1 MDDKQKFQERVA
13 AYVEHRLL
21 DRLGLSRRPFVLEP
35 SHAGMH
41 SLVFFLTIQDER
53 PLVLKIIM
61 KRRRL
66 RSIAARARHL
76 LENGVAVPELVLADE
91 DNRFL
96 NRRGMQ
102 VLCEERICGET
113 LQHSPRTPEL
123 IAELAVFF
131 ARMHGHTRNTW
142 GDIEKGS
149 SGGLFDYLYKK
160 TAARINAWSAVDAAA
175 TPALQSRLL
184 GLLAQGEPAVNR
196 IHSFSLS
203 HCDPNPNNIIVR
215 TGDGKLF
222 LLDAGTVR
230 YMPRDID
237 YFMLQAYFCFRNTH
251 YASVFEKAYMRHLSA
266 AELQKFTD
274 SQGFFRLYVAV
285 LFMHDLTTRFA
296 ALAKDSPYDDEFAEL
311 IPQAQKALMELLDS
325 NG

>member
-1 MDDKQKFQERVA
+1 MDAMQKCEERLA
-13 AYVEHRLL
+13 SYVEHRLL
-21 DRLGLSRRPFVLEP
+21 DRLGLARRPFVLEP
-35 SHAGMH
+35 AHAGIH

-61 KRRRL
+61 KSRRL
-66 RSIAARARHL
+66 RSIAACARHL
-76 LENGVAVPELVLADE
+76 LKNGVAVPELVLVDE
-91 DNRFL
+91 DNRLF
-96 NRRGMQ
+96 NRRGMH

-113 LQHSPRTPEL
+113 LQHSLQSPAL
-123 IAELAVFF
+123 IAELAGFF

-149 SGGLFDYLYKK
+149 RSGLFDYLYKK
-160 TAARINAWSAVDAAA
+160 SAARVNDWSAVDGAA
-175 TPALQSRLL
+175 TPALQARLL

-196 IHSFSLS
+196 INSFSLS
-203 HCDPNPNNIIVR
+203 HCDPNPNNVIVR

-230 YMPRDID
+230 YMPRALD
-237 YFMLQAYFCFRNTH
+237 YFMLQAYFCFRAKENV
-251 YASVFEKAYMRHLSA
+251 SVFENAYMGHLSGP
-266 AELQKFTD
+266 ELQEFTD
-274 SQGFFRLYVAV
+274 SHSFFRLYVAV

-296 ALAKDSPYDDEFAEL
+296 ALGKDSPYHNEFAEL
-311 IPQAQKALMELLDS
+311 IPQAKKALMELLDS